1 MKKHGASH
9 GLAVLVCTVTAGILT
24 KIARE
29 YYPQMVEKFESI
41 AGFVVSKLQLSYPP
55 EIVSVV
61 TLAVFLAV
69 IWGDCFFIHA
79 FGQEKRINT
88 GVNISILLF

>member
-29 YYPQMVEKFESI
+29 YYPQMVQKFENI
-41 AGFVVSKLQLSYPP
+41 AAFAVSKLQLSYSP
-55 EIVSVV
+55 EIVSVL
-61 TLAVFLAV
+61 TLAVFLAI
-69 IWGDCFFIHA
+69 IWGIA
-79 FGQEKRINT
+79 FSFMHSDKKEE
-88 GVNISILLF
+88 